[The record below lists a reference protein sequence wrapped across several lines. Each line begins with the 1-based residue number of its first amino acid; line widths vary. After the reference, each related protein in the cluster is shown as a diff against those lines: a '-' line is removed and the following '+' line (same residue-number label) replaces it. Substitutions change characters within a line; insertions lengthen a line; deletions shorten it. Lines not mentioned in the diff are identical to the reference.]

1 MIDPKFIQTLK
12 ERFAGLDSKLKGM
25 SEIFDQKIAEMM
37 TIKAQALEAMS
48 KAMADQEAEIL
59 RKFSVLENELKA
71 KEAKPQD
78 VEYDF

>member
-48 KAMADQEAEIL
+48 KAMAD
-59 RKFSVLENELKA
+59 
-71 KEAKPQD
+71 
-78 VEYDF
+78 